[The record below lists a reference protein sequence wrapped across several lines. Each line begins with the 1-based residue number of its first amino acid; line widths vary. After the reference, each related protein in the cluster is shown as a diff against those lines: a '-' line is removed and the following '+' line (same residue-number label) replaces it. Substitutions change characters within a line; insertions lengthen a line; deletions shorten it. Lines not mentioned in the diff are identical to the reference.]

1 MQVKGEMK
9 FLPLALRHIFRKHNE
24 DKKEERKQS
33 RTKSLVNRMTDTIRK
48 RASSDRR
55 DAVVAENVVTVYRQ
69 RFLMKRIRAQTV

>member
-1 MQVKGEMK
+1 MK

-24 DKKEERKQS
+24 DKKEERKRS

-55 DAVVAENVVTVYRQ
+55 DAVVAENVDTVYRQ